1 MPSGT
6 IFAAARA
13 IKKIIDAILL
23 AAELF
28 RNGGELPLEKDSA
41 RVGEAMPRIDAR
53 EKVLGTGKYPDDIY
67 LDGMIYGSAV
77 RSKYPRARVL
87 AIHKEKAEALPGVV
101 GVYTAD
107 DIPGKVKVG
116 HLMQDWDT
124 MIPVGK
130 ITHYLGDAICLVAA
144 ETPEILEKAKKAGGG
159 GVRAPEAGFQSYLCR
174 PALCTAGP

>member
-1 MPSGT
+1 
-6 IFAAARA
+6 
-13 IKKIIDAILL
+13 
-23 AAELF
+23 
-28 RNGGELPLEKDSA
+28 
-41 RVGEAMPRIDAR
+41 MPRIDAR

-116 HLMQDWDT
+116 PPDA
-124 MIPVGK
+124 G
-130 ITHYLGDAICLVAA
+130 LGTL
-144 ETPEILEKAKKAGGG
+144 
-159 GVRAPEAGFQSYLCR
+159 
-174 PALCTAGP
+174 

>member
-1 MPSGT
+1 
-6 IFAAARA
+6 
-13 IKKIIDAILL
+13 
-23 AAELF
+23 
-28 RNGGELPLEKDSA
+28 
-41 RVGEAMPRIDAR
+41 
-53 EKVLGTGKYPDDIY
+53 
-67 LDGMIYGSAV
+67 MIYGSAV

-130 ITHYLGDAICLVAA
+130 ITHYLGLMPSAWWRRKLRRFW
-144 ETPEILEKAKKAGGG
+144 KKPKSWW
-159 GVRAPEAGFQSYLCR
+159 RWSTSP
-174 PALCTAGP
+174 

>member
-1 MPSGT
+1 MTPERRSW
-6 IFAAARA
+6 
-13 IKKIIDAILL
+13 
-23 AAELF
+23 
-28 RNGGELPLEKDSA
+28 
-41 RVGEAMPRIDAR
+41 
-53 EKVLGTGKYPDDIY
+53 GTGKYPDDIY

-144 ETPEILEKAKKAGGG
+144 ETPEILEKAKKLVEVEYEPLKPVFSPTYAASPLHRWSMNP
-159 GVRAPEAGFQSYLCR
+159 VICCAKSMY
-174 PALCTAGP
+174 PAATPTRLSAMRIMC